1 MANENNLK
9 RNEENARLITKLS
22 VISGIGAL
30 IMLAVTMY
38 VGTTRGGDTIKL
50 AVIPFAFALLFSA
63 AAFIYGLLASNA
75 AREEEEK
82 ELLSKR
88 MESRALNV
96 EEDVRFTAG
105 RSFSNY
111 CRFAPFVL
119 AAISLLMMAAMLWRI
134 NAGWSERK
142 AGAIAEISGSTL
154 HTSLLAAVM
163 MMVCVFAG
171 AFYIGQ
177 SRQSGF
183 RWLRS
188 IGAWLVAGFLS
199 LLLVAAGTIC
209 YGNNLTMVDGIC
221 AKVLFWVFAV
231 LGGEFAVNFAVEFY
245 RPRTL
250 AEAKPVFESQ
260 LLALFTEP
268 GGVMKN
274 IASGLDYQFGFK
286 VSGTWLYG
294 FVERAFFPML
304 IIWALIFWCFT
315 CLHEIGAN
323 QVGVRETFGRRHE
336 GLLESGIYWTLPYPF
351 GTIRKFSYDELKL
364 VHVGESDQRA
374 KERSLTA
381 VVLWTNQHGGADAP
395 FIVAVSDDK
404 KAAADEAKQ
413 VAKEEPGANNKSEQK
428 KANTSISL
436 VNLAVPIEYRI
447 RKDGVINYGY
457 NHANPEKILKMIGQ
471 QAVSEYLAGATM
483 DKLMSFG
490 RTDAEKQLVDKIQTL
505 ADKNQLGVTIVR
517 VGIMDAHPPV
527 EKVAPAYQEV
537 VGAKQKS
544 QTEILRAK
552 AVQEQITPQ
561 AEVNAT
567 EIVATAT
574 REKDRKIQVAE
585 AEKERFL
592 KQLKAYSAFPRLFK
606 LSSQLDV
613 LESASAAIRKFV
625 VSKDLNTEVYQLNF
639 EKGDR
644 LDLGDL
650 DALSNSEQK

>member
-1 MANENNLK
+1 MANDNNFK

-22 VISGIGAL
+22 VIAGIGAL
-30 IMLAVTMY
+30 IMLGVTIY
-38 VGTTRGGDTIKL
+38 VGSSRGGDTIKL

-63 AAFIYGLLASNA
+63 AAFVYGLLASSA
-75 AREEEEK
+75 AREDEEK

-119 AAISLLMMAAMLWRI
+119 AVISLLMMAAMLWRI
-134 NAGWSERK
+134 SAAWSERK
-142 AGAIAEISGSTL
+142 AGAIAEISGSAL

-177 SRQSGF
+177 SRQAGF

-188 IGAWLVAGFLS
+188 IGAWLVAGFIS
-199 LLLVAAGTIC
+199 LLLVAVGTIC

-250 AEAKPVFESQ
+250 TEAKPVFESQ

-304 IIWALIFWCFT
+304 IVWALIFWSFT

-395 FIVAVSDDK
+395 FIVAVSDDEN
-404 KAAADEAKQ
+404 AARTEAQ
-413 VAKEEPGANNKSEQK
+413 SLAKE

-490 RTDAEKQLVDKIQTL
+490 RTSAEKELVDKIQAL
-505 ADKNQLGVTIVR
+505 ADKNQLGITIVR

-537 VGAKQKS
+537 VGAKQKR
-544 QTEILRAK
+544 QTEILRAQ
-552 AVQEQITPQ
+552 AVSEQILPQ
-561 AEVNAT
+561 AEVAAA
-567 EIVATAT
+567 EIVAAAK
-574 REKDRKIQVAE
+574 REKVRKTQVAE

-592 KQLKAYSAFPRLFK
+592 KQLKAYAAFPRLFK
-606 LSSQLDV
+606 LNSQLDV
-613 LESASAAIRKFV
+613 LESTTAAIRKFI
-625 VSKDLNTEVYQLNF
+625 VSKELETEVYQLNF